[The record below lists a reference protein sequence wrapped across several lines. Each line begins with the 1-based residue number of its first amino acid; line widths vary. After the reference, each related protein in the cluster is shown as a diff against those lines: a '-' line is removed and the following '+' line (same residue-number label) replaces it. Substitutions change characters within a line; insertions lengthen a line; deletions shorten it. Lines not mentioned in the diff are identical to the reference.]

1 MRGDWGWEGVGEQE
15 VVPRGAIQA
24 HSRIEHL
31 FRVRAAPSGDPD
43 CPAKAIVLTLPPSP
57 SQASL
62 NLKSDFFSFPSTH
75 LPPFGFLHP
84 GTRLEAWDE
93 RWGREDE
100 THLRGEIDAQA
111 LTVRGRGP
119 AWRSHSEGR
128 GVPDWLV
135 ISLWTT

>member
-1 MRGDWGWEGVGEQE
+1 MRGRGWEGVGEQE

-24 HSRIEHL
+24 HSRVEHL

-43 CPAKAIVLTLPPSP
+43 CPAKAIVLTLPPPSP

-62 NLKSDFFSFPSTH
+62 NLESDFFPSKH

-93 RWGREDE
+93 RWGRED
-100 THLRGEIDAQA
+100 
-111 LTVRGRGP
+111 
-119 AWRSHSEGR
+119 
-128 GVPDWLV
+128 
-135 ISLWTT
+135 